1 MKFLK
6 QIVSIYKEKGLK
18 SLIKEKGWLV
28 ALFLFLFFLGK
39 GLIWLA
45 IAKGGLE
52 LFKNIF

>member
-45 IAKGGLE
+45 IAKGRLE